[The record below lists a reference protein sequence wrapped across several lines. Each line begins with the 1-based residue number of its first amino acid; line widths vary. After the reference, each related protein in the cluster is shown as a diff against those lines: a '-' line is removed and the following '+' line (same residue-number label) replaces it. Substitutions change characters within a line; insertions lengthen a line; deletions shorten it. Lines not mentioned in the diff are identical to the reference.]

1 MAPHQRR
8 RTEFNYWVHAGRF
21 VHTASDELVEGYVVQ
36 TRVAETDRGWVI
48 TDLCISLANPDWED
62 QLLRDGKDFP
72 LFLTSWLPIP
82 DDTAA
87 PIPGIGSATLT
98 KLKMSDLRASIRRS
112 ASGDI
117 DRGPEDD
124 WVEDL
129 VASMEGGRSK
139 RRSDHF
145 FALVAAVYL
154 QQLENPAG
162 IYKAMSDHFSLS
174 ESTVV
179 DYVKVARR
187 RDLLTPAPGR
197 GRKGGNLTDKAR
209 DLLARPRIR
218 IVDREDA

>member
-1 MAPHQRR
+1 MSWHPGHKGVEFQNMAPHRKSQKGLK
-8 RTEFNYWVHAGRF
+8 YWVHAGWF

-62 QLLRDGKDFP
+62 QFLGDGKDFP

-112 ASGDI
+112 ASRDI

-145 FALVAAVYL
+145 FALVAAGFAAPSDA
-154 QQLENPAG
+154 QRGKG
-162 IYKAMSDHFSLS
+162 ISSRSLVS
-174 ESTVV
+174 
-179 DYVKVARR
+179 ARTQSPR
-187 RDLLTPAPGR
+187 VRSSRDVRAPR
-197 GRKGGNLTDKAR
+197 AQFD
-209 DLLARPRIR
+209 
-218 IVDREDA
+218 